1 MNESTLCVC
10 THTALSTL
18 LSLSEWDRPRP
29 PRRRR
34 DGGVFTTSGW
44 IKLGWSITQQ
54 SFFPDIQCV
63 AEKFGKLDTLIRQ
76 MNRRGWR
83 SGGETLTFNVSIVT
97 PPTPRSSGAS
107 RAGALGGTRRLV
119 GESRKQ
125 KVNKNRGYEDWNF
138 KMGRNPY
145 FGIIPS
151 DLAQV
156 NGRYWRHGYRGCQI
170 RSMDIPMWKMR

>member
-1 MNESTLCVC
+1 MNESTLCTFSFNV
-10 THTALSTL
+10 TFPFQMGSSTTAAAPL
-18 LSLSEWDRPRP
+18 
-29 PRRRR
+29 RRRR

-54 SFFPDIQCV
+54 SFFLDIQCV
-63 AEKFGKLDTLIRQ
+63 LEKFGKMDTLIRQ